1 MEDWWSEIE
10 KYSHRDQ
17 LSFNY
22 ALWKNKNSIKI
33 FYLDKNIYDSKFF
46 HWNKL
51 HRENKEKR
59 NTEIIQNR
67 VTTNFGGNHDI
78 IKERIIEDPKEPTL
92 PTPKIDKIIQR
103 PDPKIDKIIQ
113 LPTPI
118 KRISM
123 AYLS

>member
-33 FYLDKNIYDSKFF
+33 LYLDKNIYDSKFF

-51 HRENKEKR
+51 HGENKEKR
-59 NTEIIQNR
+59 NTKIIQNQ
-67 VTTNFGGNHDI
+67 VTTNFSGNHDI
-78 IKERIIEDPKEPTL
+78 IKERIIEDPKD
-92 PTPKIDKIIQR
+92 PTPKIDKIIQ
-103 PDPKIDKIIQ
+103 I
-113 LPTPI
+113 PTPI
-118 KRISM
+118 KRIF
-123 AYLS
+123 Y